1 MPRKAKAKAASPDA
15 GEAADTAEAQDS
27 DTPDAAEA
35 GAGGLGPIM
44 PLVRVD
50 GEWWIDASELCEDEP
65 IWGPYSTKAEAN
77 EDRRPS
83 FVRRVREQRRALTR
97 KRKSV

>member
-65 IWGPYSTKAEAN
+65 IWDRTA
-77 EDRRPS
+77 RRPRPTKIVGPHLS
-83 FVRRVREQRRALTR
+83 GASE
-97 KRKSV
+97 SSGGP